1 MHRMQTNLMWA
12 HSHLTGVKSRAP
24 LTSPPSL
31 VVRQSL
37 QVRSGGAAGQRRG
50 GGREQVWAAAA
61 RMRRAVGDDDWQST
75 RCGTGAAAG
84 SRGLSTDHREAP
96 PEELLCER
104 RSSGRALPLVPQP
117 LSGAASS
124 QRPSRAARRE
134 LPPPAPHARSG
145 LRGKACQRLA
155 GAAWSRTKLVFC
167 GSVWAKLLQ
176 RARYKGLR
184 PRSRP
189 KNARLGGLQLKL
201 VLEPWEK
208 PSQRGPNLGSLE
220 VIAAMWELGLFICL
234 LINPF
239 STVASLITSAH
250 RNYDHFLYFPGKLL
264 VVRAG
269 YVRVARTKSAYNN
282 RIFVVVVKYWL
293 LLLRLVVTYVLI
305 NNYIRHYMYAWK

>member
-1 MHRMQTNLMWA
+1 VGPQP
-12 HSHLTGVKSRAP
+12 SYPFTGVKSRAP

-37 QVRSGGAAGQRRG
+37 QVRSRGAAGQRRG

-61 RMRRAVGDDDWQST
+61 RMRRAVGDDNWQST

-124 QRPSRAARRE
+124 RRPSRAARRE
-134 LPPPAPHARSG
+134 LPPPAPHTRSG

-167 GSVWAKLLQ
+167 DSVWAKLLQ
-176 RARYKGLR
+176 RARFKGLR

-189 KNARLGGLQLKL
+189 RNARLGGLQLKL

-208 PSQRGPNLGSLE
+208 PSQRGLMPCPPSGGGQS
-220 VIAAMWELGLFICL
+220 VVGGCGHGKRPCRRPPT
-234 LINPF
+234 NPTLPRIF
-239 STVASLITSAH
+239 
-250 RNYDHFLYFPGKLL
+250 G
-264 VVRAG
+264 RAPTTDG
-269 YVRVARTKSAYNN
+269 KSAGGGVEEAG
-282 RIFVVVVKYWL
+282 FGGV
-293 LLLRLVVTYVLI
+293 
-305 NNYIRHYMYAWK
+305 